1 MTTSSANRYRKAKAL
16 ADQALGLEVGQR
28 AEWLAAQCGE
38 DKELAAEAA
47 WLLEAAQDDSADD
60 LPERFQAA
68 ARSALRQES
77 LEAPMPRNYRLKER
91 LDAGSSGVVY
101 RAERFDGA
109 VTQVVALKLLAPAAS
124 DVDSLATRFANE
136 RVALARLSHPNIAH
150 LIDGGLTAEGR
161 PFLATE
167 YVDGQAIDRWCQSQ
181 TAGLEARIQL
191 MIKVCRAVDYA
202 HRHMVIHRDLKPSNI
217 LVTAG
222 GEPKLLDFGVAQLL
236 DGEND
241 ASSDPIDACMTPAY
255 ASPEQAA
262 GRPLTIASDV
272 YSLGVVLHELLTGQR
287 PFDEIDSPRA
297 RLQALQQRP
306 ASGIRSLAP
315 LPGLKVSADLGAIV
329 DRALAL
335 DPDRRYPTA
344 RELAQDLERLRQRRP
359 VAARGGGRVYRLE
372 RFVARNRL
380 GTALALAAATLLA
393 VFLVDRERQI
403 ERIAWERDRAEA
415 VTDFMNQIFSGADSL
430 PSRGNA
436 VTVRELLD
444 MGNQRLA
451 DSEDF
456 NPAVLGSIHLA
467 LGRAYNA
474 LGLGEQ
480 AFPLLAQA
488 REYLSAQVDPLER
501 ARMQADLAAA
511 LDAAGR
517 AEEAIAADRLALAQF
532 AAAGVQDGDEMIALQ
547 VRILRNQ
554 ANLMDVPLSETI
566 AELERIEQR
575 LSERTEPPL
584 ALLFETRAAL
594 VAAYVFIE
602 RATDA
607 LAMARAA
614 QALAAELYT
623 EDDPRR
629 LRGRHVLATAL
640 MLTDP
645 EAAHDQFVEL
655 IADHDRLIGP
665 SQRLANSLGNQG
677 VALARA
683 GRDQEAIEAFA
694 AATAMIEQVA
704 GRAHYLYR
712 LSIANQAALHLRSDQ
727 ATVAEELIRN
737 LLADQTGLER
747 PSTAVEARY
756 RAAALDILGSALAL
770 QDRLGEAAAVYRE
783 ALTLL
788 PAEAGPGE
796 ATLHAALLQ
805 RLSVVETEL
814 AARGANRD

>member
-1 MTTSSANRYRKAKAL
+1 MTSASASRYQKAKAL
-16 ADQALGLEVGQR
+16 ADQALGIETGQR
-28 AEWLAAQCGE
+28 AEWLATKCAGDQ
-38 DKELAAEAA
+38 ELAAEVA
-47 WLLEAAQDDSADD
+47 WLIEAAEDDSADD
-60 LPERFQAA
+60 MPERFQAA

-77 LEAPMPRNYRLKER
+77 LEVPMPRNYRLQER

-101 RAERFDGA
+101 RAERVDGA

-124 DVDSLATRFANE
+124 DIDSLATRFANE

-167 YVDGQAIDRWCQSQ
+167 YVDGEAIDRWCQSQ
-181 TAGLEARIQL
+181 AAGLDARIQL
-191 MIKVCRAVDYA
+191 MVKVCRAVDYA

-222 GEPKLLDFGVAQLL
+222 GEPKLLDFGVARLL

-241 ASSDPIDACMTPAY
+241 ASNLAIDACMTPAY

-262 GRPLTIASDV
+262 GRSLTIASDI
-272 YSLGVVLHELLTGQR
+272 YSLGVVLHELLTGRR
-287 PFDEIDSPRA
+287 PFDEIDDPRT
-297 RLQALQQRP
+297 RLQVLQQRAAP
-306 ASGIRSLAP
+306 SIRRLDP
-315 LPGLKVSADLGAIV
+315 LGGLKISADLGAII

-335 DPDRRYPTA
+335 DPDQRYPSA
-344 RELAQDLERLRQRRP
+344 RELARDLERFQQRRP
-359 VAARGGGRVYRLE
+359 VVARGGGRLYRLE

-380 GTALALAAATLLA
+380 GTALALTAVVLLA
-393 VFLVDRERQI
+393 GFLVDRERQI

-415 VTDFMNQIFSGADSL
+415 VTEFMSEIFSGADSL

-444 MGNQRLA
+444 LGSERLA
-451 DSEDF
+451 AEQTF
-456 NPAVLGSIHLA
+456 NPAVLGSIHLS

-480 AFPLLAQA
+480 AFPLLTQAQQH
-488 REYLSAQVDPLER
+488 LSAQAGPLER
-501 ARMQADLAAA
+501 ARIQADLAAA
-511 LDAAGR
+511 MDAAGR
-517 AEEAIAADRLALAQF
+517 AEEAIAADRLALTQL

-554 ANLMDVPLSETI
+554 ANLMDVPLSETV
-566 AELERIEQR
+566 AELERIEQH
-575 LSERTEPPL
+575 LSERSEPPL

-594 VAAYVFIE
+594 VAAYVFLE
-602 RATDA
+602 RAADA
-607 LAMARAA
+607 LAMATAA
-614 QALAAELYT
+614 QALAAELYA
-623 EDDPRR
+623 EEDPRR

-640 MLTDP
+640 MLSDP
-645 EAAHDQFVEL
+645 EAAHGQFAEL

-712 LSIANQAALHLRSDQ
+712 LSIANQAALHLRVGE
-727 ATVAEELIRN
+727 AAIAETLIRD
-737 LLADQTGLER
+737 LLDQTAGLEN
-747 PSTAVEARY
+747 PSTTVEARY
-756 RAAALDILGSALAL
+756 RAAALDILGSSLAL
-770 QDRLGEAAAVYRE
+770 QNRMSEAASVYRE
-783 ALTLL
+783 ALDLL
-788 PAEAGPGE
+788 PASPGPTE
-796 ATLHAALLQ
+796 ATLQASLLQ
-805 RLSVVETEL
+805 RLRLVEAEL
-814 AARGANRD
+814 SALQEAP